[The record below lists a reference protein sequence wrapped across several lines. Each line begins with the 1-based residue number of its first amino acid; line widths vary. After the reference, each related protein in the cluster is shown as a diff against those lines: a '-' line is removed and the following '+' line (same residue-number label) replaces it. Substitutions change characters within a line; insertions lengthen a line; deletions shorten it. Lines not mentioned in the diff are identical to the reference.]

1 MSVARTE
8 QVASPRVLV
17 VDDDVGS
24 LEAVIRILQREN
36 LEILSAPSGE
46 KALELLRG
54 APVDVVVTDL
64 MMPGIS
70 GVDLLRAAKA
80 LSPHTEVVL
89 MTAHGTV
96 EAAVEAMK
104 EGAYDFLTKPL
115 KRHQLVKAVK
125 KALEKYQLVEE
136 NRRLREKLA
145 QLSKAGGLVGSSPA
159 FRATLEMV
167 KQAAPSNATILLLG
181 ESGTGKE
188 LVARAVHDLSSR
200 AEGPF
205 VPLDCAALPE
215 SILESELFGYEAGAF
230 TGATRRKEGRFERAD
245 KGTLFLDEVGEMSL
259 PVQVRFLRAI
269 QEGEFMRLGGTRPV
283 QVDVRIV
290 AATNRD
296 LEREVKEGRFREDLY
311 YRLHVVQV
319 DLPSLR
325 ERHGD
330 VPLLA
335 AHFLRR
341 FAEEN
346 DRAVDGFSDRALVA
360 MEGYGW
366 PGNVRELENAVERAV
381 VLSRGRQIELEDLPE
396 TVREAAGARTGSTGT
411 THSIVLPIGTPMDEI
426 ELRVIEETLRHTGGD
441 KTLAARILGVSTRT
455 IYRKLDRNK

>member
-1 MSVARTE
+1 MN
-8 QVASPRVLV
+8 PRVLV

-36 LEILSAPSGE
+36 LEIVSAPSGE
-46 KALELLRG
+46 KALEALRE
-54 APVDVVVTDL
+54 APVDVIVTDL

-70 GVDLLRAAKA
+70 GVDLLRATKT

-115 KRHQLVKAVK
+115 KRHQLVKSVK

-136 NRRLREKLA
+136 NRRLREKVA
-145 QLSKAGGLVGSSPA
+145 QLSKAGGLVGSSPS

-200 AEGPF
+200 ADGPF

-230 TGATRRKEGRFERAD
+230 TGATRRKEGRFEKAD
-245 KGTLFLDEVGEMSL
+245 KGTLFLDEVGEMS
-259 PVQVRFLRAI
+259 PAVQVRFLRAI
-269 QEGEFMRLGGTRPV
+269 QEGEFVRLGGTRPIR
-283 QVDVRIV
+283 VDARIV

-319 DLPSLR
+319 DLPPLR

-346 DRAVDGFSDRALVA
+346 DRAVDGFSDRAMVA
-360 MEGYGW
+360 MESYGW

-381 VLSRGRQIELEDLPE
+381 VLSKGQRIELEDLPE
-396 TVREAAGARTGSTGT
+396 TVREAAGARGGSTGT
-411 THSIVLPIGTPMDEI
+411 THSIVLPIGTPMDDI

-455 IYRKLDRNK
+455 IYRKLDRGK

>member
-1 MSVARTE
+1 MN
-8 QVASPRVLV
+8 PRVLV

-36 LEILSAPSGE
+36 LEIVSAPSGE
-46 KALELLRG
+46 KALEALRE
-54 APVDVVVTDL
+54 APVDVIVTDL

-70 GVDLLRAAKA
+70 RVDLLRATKT

-115 KRHQLVKAVK
+115 KRHQLVKSVK

-136 NRRLREKLA
+136 NRRLREKVA
-145 QLSKAGGLVGSSPA
+145 QLSKAGGLVGSSPS

-200 AEGPF
+200 ADGPF

-230 TGATRRKEGRFERAD
+230 TGATRRKEGRFEKAD
-245 KGTLFLDEVGEMSL
+245 KGTLFLDEVGEMS
-259 PVQVRFLRAI
+259 PAVQVRFLRAI
-269 QEGEFMRLGGTRPV
+269 QEGEFVRLGGTRPIR
-283 QVDVRIV
+283 VDARIV

-319 DLPSLR
+319 DLPPLR

-346 DRAVDGFSDRALVA
+346 DRAVDGFSDRAMVA
-360 MEGYGW
+360 MESYGW

-381 VLSRGRQIELEDLPE
+381 VLSKGQRIELEDLPE
-396 TVREAAGARTGSTGT
+396 TVREAAGARGGSTGT

-455 IYRKLDRNK
+455 IYRKLDRGK